1 MSVLFSF
8 PGQGAQQ
15 TGMLQALQQHPL
27 TRLVLEEAGDALH
40 EDVLQLDSEHAL
52 ADTRAVQLC
61 LLIAGV
67 ASARHLLEGL
77 PRLSAYTAGL
87 SIGAYAAAVTSG
99 ALAFADALQLVSLR
113 GRLMQEAYPSGY
125 TMAAVQGLT
134 IAEVEALLAPY
145 RQQSLPLYLA
155 NINADNQHA
164 LAGTTGLLEEVE
176 KKVRETGNGRV
187 TRIRISVPSHCE
199 LLNEQAGQLM
209 EVFENVVLQQPVMR
223 YLSGSS
229 ARLLTTVERIR
240 DDLAFNMCRVVN
252 WQGVMESAFERGV
265 RLHVQLAPGSVLT
278 NLGRRAIPEAI
289 NISYQENS
297 LETLQK
303 LVLTQQ

>member
-1 MSVLFSF
+1 MSVLLSF

-15 TGMLQALQQHPL
+15 AGMLHELQAHPL
-27 TRLVLEEAGDALH
+27 TQQVLAEASTALN
-40 EDVLQLDSEHAL
+40 EDVLLLDAEAAL

-67 ASARHLLEGL
+67 ASARRLLEGGGK
-77 PRLSAYTAGL
+77 PAYVAGL
-87 SIGAYAAAVTSG
+87 SIGAYAAAVVSG
-99 ALAFADALQLVSLR
+99 ALWFDDALRLVSMR
-113 GRLMQEAYPSGY
+113 GRLMQDAYPHGY
-125 TMAAVQGLT
+125 SMVAVQGLS
-134 IAEVEALLAPY
+134 IGEVEQLIEPY
-145 RQQSLPLYLA
+145 RAQHLPLYLA

-164 LAGTTGLLEEVE
+164 LAGKSELLEDIEH
-176 KKVRETGNGRV
+176 KVQQQGNGRV

-199 LLNEQAGQLM
+199 LLQQQARQL
-209 EVFENVVLQQPVMR
+209 EEGFADIQLQRPAIR

-229 ARLLTTVERIR
+229 ARLLARPEQIKE
-240 DDLAFNMCRVVN
+240 DLIFNMCRVVN

-289 NISYQENS
+289 NISYQGNN

-303 LVLTQQ
+303 LIENQQ